1 MLARTDRRMRLVAL
15 IAIFCLIAVALTG
28 RLAYWQVGQRERLVA
43 LAQSQ
48 LERTVIQPSQRGT
61 VYDRSG
67 TVVLATTV
75 SRDLLWATPAEISE
89 DRRGPVAD
97 ELVRILGVEGA
108 AADQVREALLSGRP
122 YAVIARELSASQS
135 QQVGAGLDDGS
146 LTGVGLDPTPIRSF
160 PTAGGAPNT
169 SLASQ
174 LIGFVDSQGN
184 GRYGIEQRWQALLA
198 GTPRRSIAQFDATGR
213 PISATQQVVDPGVP
227 GADVQLTIDA
237 SLQLKFEQEL
247 LAARTA
253 HDAAFA
259 SAVAMDPYTGEILA
273 WATAPGYDANSYSE
287 VADTEPERFGDP
299 IHSQVYEPGSVF
311 KMFTTLAGLERGSF
325 TLKTKLN
332 DTGTLVVGGGQIW
345 DSDRKP
351 MGVMSVADIVA
362 FSRNVGA
369 AKMAMRLGPDTSSAA
384 QALYETWRAMG
395 FGQRSGVDVAG
406 EVSGLVRDPTLQP
419 WREIDL
425 VNGSFGQGVAVTQ
438 LQLVQ
443 AYAAMVNGGILVPP
457 HVVGVAAGDPIEGEP
472 GHRVMSPE
480 LSTALTG
487 LMRHVVTAVP
497 WYARGTLIEGF
508 DVGGKTGT
516 AQIWDSA
523 AGEYKPHRFN
533 LSFVGFVGRDQPR
546 IVIAVRIAD
555 AVGTAVSIPVNSH
568 EVFRRL
574 AQDAMDTLDLP
585 PPAQI
590 ALDDEVTGFA
600 GTTGFAGSAGSDGT
614 GGTITP

>member
-1 MLARTDRRMRLVAL
+1 MLARTDRRMRLVSL
-15 IAIFCLIAVALTG
+15 IAIFCLVAVALTG
-28 RLAYWQVGQRERLVA
+28 RLAYWQLSQRERLVA
-43 LAQSQ
+43 LAHSQ
-48 LERTVIQPSQRGT
+48 LERSVVQPSQRGT
-61 VYDRSG
+61 IYDRSG
-67 TVVLATTV
+67 TVVLATSV
-75 SRDLLWATPAEISE
+75 SRDLLWATPAEIPAE
-89 DRRGPVAD
+89 RRAATAD
-97 ELVRILGVEGA
+97 ALVSILGVEGA

-122 YAVIARELSASQS
+122 YAVIARELTAAQS
-135 QQVGAGLDDGS
+135 QQVGAALGDGS
-146 LTGVGLDPTPIRSF
+146 LSGVGLDPTPVRSF

-174 LIGFVDSQGN
+174 LIGFVDSQGD
-184 GRYGIEQRWQALLA
+184 GRYGIEQRWQTLLA
-198 GTPRRSIAQFDATGR
+198 GTPSRSIAQFDATGR
-213 PISATQQVVDPGVP
+213 PISSTQHVIDPGVP

-247 LAARTA
+247 LAAKTA
-253 HDAAFA
+253 HDGTFA

-273 WATAPGYDANSYSE
+273 WATAPGYDANAYRQ
-287 VADTEPERFGDP
+287 VADADPGRFGDP
-299 IHSQVYEPGSVF
+299 IHSQVYEPGSVL
-311 KMFTTLAGLERGSF
+311 KMLTTLAGLERGSF
-325 TLKTKLN
+325 TLETKLN

-351 MGVMSVADIVA
+351 MGIMSVADIVA

-369 AKMAMRLGPDTSSAA
+369 AKMAMRLGPDTRSAA
-384 QALYETWRAMG
+384 QALYDTWRTMG

-406 EVSGLVRDPTLQP
+406 EVAGLVRDPTLAP

-443 AYAAMVNGGILVPP
+443 AYAAMVNGGVLVPP
-457 HVVGVAAGDPIEGEP
+457 HVVRVAAGDPVEGEP

-480 LSTALTG
+480 LSSELTG

-523 AGEYKPHRFN
+523 AGEYEAHRFN

-590 ALDDEVTGFA
+590 ALDDSTSSPA
-600 GTTGFAGSAGSDGT
+600 GTTGSAGAT
-614 GGTITP
+614 GGTTTP

>member
-15 IAIFCLIAVALTG
+15 IAIFCLVAAGLTG
-28 RLAYWQVGQRERLVA
+28 RLAYWQLGQRERLIA
-43 LAQSQ
+43 LAQTQ

-75 SRDLLWATPAEISE
+75 SRDLLWATPAEIAE
-89 DRRGPVAD
+89 ERRGPIAD
-97 ELVRILGVEGA
+97 ELVSILGVKGA
-108 AADQVREALLSGRP
+108 AADQVSEALLSGRP

-135 QQVGAGLDDGS
+135 QQVRAGLDDGT
-146 LTGVGLDPTPIRSF
+146 LTGVGLDPTPVRSF

-184 GRYGIEQRWQALLA
+184 GRYGIEQRWQPLLA

-247 LAARTA
+247 LAAKTA

-273 WATAPGYDANSYSE
+273 WATAPGYDANSYRE
-287 VADTEPERFGDP
+287 VADTDPERFSDP
-299 IHSQVYEPGSVF
+299 VHSQVYEPGSVF

-384 QALYETWRAMG
+384 QALYETWRAIG
-395 FGQRSGVDVAG
+395 FGQPTGVDVAG

-457 HVVGVAAGDPIEGEP
+457 HVVGVASGDPIEGEP
-472 GHRVMSPE
+472 GHRVMTPE
-480 LSTALTG
+480 LSKALTG

-497 WYARGTLIEGF
+497 WYARGTLIKGL

-590 ALDDEVTGFA
+590 ALDD
-600 GTTGFAGSAGSDGT
+600 GTTGFAGSTAYADSAAFAGST
-614 GGTITP
+614 TP